1 MVEKVSSSIIYPP
14 FVSWFISIAA
24 IDPTRCILY
33 TFTDLNG
40 GEKDAEFK
48 ISEEFYGKKEFAWE
62 EVAARMRNG
71 RNINLVGNVTVEMAV
86 KEGLVNADSVI
97 EIEGIKHA
105 QVYSI

>member
-1 MVEKVSSSIIYPP
+1 MPFAMKVH
-14 FVSWFISIAA
+14 AA
-24 IDPTRCILY
+24 DTQREVVAVCDGDLIGRT
-33 TFTDLNG
+33 LNG